1 MIHAMTAMTAKPV
14 AADAHS
20 DADKS
25 VAQQQVYRALGE
37 LIAAVGSAHFGAT
50 LFALARAGLGADH
63 AVANLVGRQQIH
75 GLFTEG
81 LVPARI
87 ARTLNQRYLERYHL
101 LDKSLPLS
109 WDVGR
114 GSPVA
119 VPFDSQLNGSP
130 TYSAFFFE
138 RVGLCDRISLISTRD
153 DSMVVCNLYRLSDS
167 GKFSAHDL
175 RQAQALALPLTA
187 ALWLHAQ
194 QCSAGGMLPVHLQ
207 AHAGDGMREQLLN
220 LLSRREMEVCRRLL
234 AGASN
239 EGVALDLALST
250 HTVRTL
256 RKRIY
261 KKLQVS
267 SLTDLFS
274 QYLQVVAARNGDA
287 GDALAVAGH

>member
-1 MIHAMTAMTAKPV
+1 MIAKPV
-14 AADAHS
+14 ATDAPS
-20 DADKS
+20 DVDKPA
-25 VAQQQVYRALGE
+25 AQQQAYQVLGE
-37 LIAAVGSAHFGAT
+37 LIAAVGSAHFGAA
-50 LFALARAGLGADH
+50 LFALARAVIGADH
-63 AVANLVGRQQIH
+63 AVANLVGRQQLH

-81 LVPARI
+81 LVPPRI

-153 DSMVVCNLYRLSDS
+153 DSMVVCNLYRLTDS
-167 GKFSAHDL
+167 GKFSARDL
-175 RQAQALALPLTA
+175 HQAQALALPLTA

-194 QCSAGGMLPVHLQ
+194 QCIDGAGRPVQTL
-207 AHAGDGMREQLLN
+207 AGDGRREQLLS
-220 LLSRREMEVCRRLL
+220 LLSRREMDVCRRLL

-274 QYLQVVAARNGDA
+274 QYLQVVVARNGDA
-287 GDALAVAGH
+287 GDVLAVARH